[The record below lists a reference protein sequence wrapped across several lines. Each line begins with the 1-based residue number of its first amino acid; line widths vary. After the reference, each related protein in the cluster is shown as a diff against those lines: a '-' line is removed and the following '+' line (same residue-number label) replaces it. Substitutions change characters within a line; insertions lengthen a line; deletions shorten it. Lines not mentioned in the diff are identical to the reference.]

1 MKKLIAILTTLTL
14 ILNITIISGT
24 SASAAEP
31 CTPCKDAEIVDLG
44 DGYTVEYELTEG
56 NPQVRASTKTVE
68 KTATYKNADNVVI
81 AVIKLTGTFSYTG
94 SSATCTKA
102 SSNYTMYHGWT
113 YSNRSTSCSGN
124 TAKTTARLS
133 NNIYFDANVTL
144 TCSNTGVIS

>member
-44 DGYTVEYELTEG
+44 DGYTVEYELTEV
-56 NPQVRASTKTVE
+56 NPQARASTKTVE
-68 KTATYKNADNVVI
+68 KTANFKREGVVVATI
-81 AVIKLTGTFSYTG
+81 VLTASFSYMG
-94 SSATCTKA
+94 SSATCTSA
-102 SSNYTMYHGWT
+102 SSSYSMYHGWT
-113 YSNRSTSCSGN
+113 YSNRSTTKSGN
-124 TAKTTARLS
+124 TAKTSARIS
-133 NNIYFDANVTL
+133 NVYYADVEVTL